1 MFAQDNYMK
10 QGSTK
15 NHLALAKINRV
26 SNYTPS
32 VQKLCY
38 S

>member
-1 MFAQDNYMK
+1 MLSQNNYMK
-10 QGSTK
+10 QNSTK
-15 NHLALAKINRV
+15 NDLALAKINRV
-26 SNYTPS
+26 SKYKNS